1 MNDNDAASVVDGE
14 QAKMALERWLG
25 PAYDHVIGVYRER
38 LEAIAASEPWATD
51 KIAKVAVAI
60 KIAQES
66 RRQIEMVV
74 REGEVAL
81 SNERRRKHIENLPTH
96 KRKWALM

>member
-1 MNDNDAASVVDGE
+1 MNDNDAAAVVDGE

-25 PAYDHVIGVYRER
+25 PAYDHVIGVYRDR
-38 LEAIAASEPWATD
+38 LEAIAAAEPWATD

-66 RRQIEMVV
+66 RKQIEMVV
-74 REGEVAL
+74 HQGEVAL
-81 SNERRRKHIENLPTH
+81 ASQRERRKIEELPVH

>member
-1 MNDNDAASVVDGE
+1 MNDNDAAAVVDGE

-25 PAYDHVIGVYRER
+25 PAFDYMIGVWRER
-38 LEAIAASEPWATD
+38 LEVIAASEPWAKD
-51 KIAKVAVAI
+51 KITNLASAI
-60 KIAQES
+60 KAAQES
-66 RRQIEMVV
+66 RKQIEMVV

-81 SNERRRKHIENLPTH
+81 ASERRRKHIENLPTH